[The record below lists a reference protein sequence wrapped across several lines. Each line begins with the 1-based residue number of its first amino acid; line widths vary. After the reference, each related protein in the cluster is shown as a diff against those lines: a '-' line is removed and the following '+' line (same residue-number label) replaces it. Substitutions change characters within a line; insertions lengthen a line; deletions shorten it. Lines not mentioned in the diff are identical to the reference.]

1 LTKKLKRLNIKK
13 ATLKNGVSMK
23 KNESLI
29 RLDPALLAK
38 EAKDIRFFLESNI
51 IDQRMG
57 IERIVDA
64 FSLSLSPLKR
74 QDKPIFSGMFL
85 GPSGVGKT
93 KMAEMLAKFLIGQET
108 GLTKIACAEYTEPHQ
123 ISRLFGSPPGYVG
136 FDDTRE
142 GGERNPPILS
152 QEKINAPMV
161 DVVLDKIRDSDP
173 ETKKIWNEIEVLD
186 EQIEKVERIL
196 SENNDSNNEFTKKA
210 LRTFGLLKDQRA
222 RMLSRCN
229 ARINRLAQNM
239 PIYSVVLFDEIEKA
253 HPRILDALLEITD
266 KAQATMGSGEKTH
279 FNDSFVIMT
288 SNIASV
294 EIAGALA
301 GKHSIGFGTSDIGNS
316 IYDIAMRQLKKY
328 LRPELIG
335 RIKENIV
342 VFNQLCPDSLKKIID
357 LQIRRLVRETMDRA
371 RVSIIVD
378 KRVNEFIFQKACDH
392 PEYGARL
399 VEDKIY
405 GHFAK
410 PLSKLI
416 GSRQVRF
423 GDSIIVDVDLKNG
436 CLTFLKRYSS
446 IQTAI
451 SDTNPIKEFHSSV
464 MPENKK

>member
-1 LTKKLKRLNIKK
+1 
-13 ATLKNGVSMK
+13 MK
-23 KNESLI
+23 KNESVI
-29 RLDPALLAK
+29 KLDPALLGK
-38 EAKDIRFFLESNI
+38 EAKDLRLFLESNI

-64 FSLSLSPLKR
+64 FSLSLSPLKHKT
-74 QDKPIFSGMFL
+74 KPIFSGMFL

-93 KMAEMLAKFLIGQET
+93 KMAEILAKFLIGRET
-108 GLTKIACAEYTEPHQ
+108 AITKIACAEYTEPHQ

-152 QEKINAPMV
+152 QEKINSPMV
-161 DVVLDKIRDSDP
+161 DVILHKIRESDP
-173 ETKKIWNEIEVLD
+173 ETKKIWGEVDILD

-196 SENNDSNNEFTKKA
+196 DESEDNDITKKA
-210 LRTFGLLKDQRA
+210 LSTLNFLKKHRA
-222 RMLSRCN
+222 QMLDRCN
-229 ARINRLAQNM
+229 ARISRLADNM
-239 PIYSVVLFDEIEKA
+239 PIYSVILFDEIEKA

-279 FNDSFVIMT
+279 FTDSFVIMT

-301 GKHSIGFGTSDIGNS
+301 GKHSIGFQASDAKSS
-316 IYDIAMRQLKKY
+316 IYKIAIEQLKKH

-357 LQIRRLVRETMDRA
+357 LQIRQLVRETLGRA
-371 RVSIIVD
+371 RVTITVD
-378 KRVNEFIFQKACDH
+378 EKVNEYIFSRACDH

-405 GHFAK
+405 SHLAK

-416 GSRQVRF
+416 GSRQVCF
-423 GDSIIVDVDLKNG
+423 GDSLIVDVDLKKD
-436 CLTFLKRYSS
+436 CLVFLKRCSVNRIVIPDANS
-446 IQTAI
+446 
-451 SDTNPIKEFHSSV
+451 IKEFGVGTTS
-464 MPENKK
+464 ENKK